1 MKSFDKEQLL
11 HEFQQ
16 YLSKIEEMFLQHT
29 EELQA
34 SENRFKTVVEQAG
47 DAIVIINEKLKIVSW
62 NEGAQYVFGYRDYE
76 AIGQP
81 IDELITNDDV
91 LAESLQ
97 FSQKVIRGEK
107 IRSVEAIRYAKGGIP
122 KNVIITATPMKNKNG
137 LVNSICLI
145 YKDITELKRVQE
157 NLRQSEKQ
165 ATLGVIAGSI
175 GHELNN
181 LVGGMLL
188 YAQLIREN
196 PKETESVKKY
206 SEILCEYLTTISMH
220 AKNLLSLSKPVKPEI
235 KEVNII
241 ELLEATTETLILSG
255 VLKNF
260 QIEKQFMP
268 DLPPIKGDINLL
280 EQVIRNLEINSA
292 HAMQPGGKLTIG
304 AHLTDNYQYVEF
316 FIQDTGAGIPKKI
329 RSKIFDMFFTTKAEG
344 KGTGLGLPIVKQII
358 EQHHGYLKFETHLNV
373 GTKFIVGIPVV
384 KN

>member
-76 AIGQP
+76 AIGRP
-81 IDELITNDDV
+81 IDELITNDSV
-91 LAESLQ
+91 LDESIQ
-97 FSQKVIRGEK
+97 FSQKVLRGEK
-107 IRSVEAIRYAKGGIP
+107 IRSVEAIRFAKGNIP

-145 YKDITELKRVQE
+145 YKDITELKKAQE
-157 NLRQSEKQ
+157 NLLQSEKQ
-165 ATLGVIAGSI
+165 ATLGIIAGSI

-181 LVGGMLL
+181 IIGGMLL
-188 YAQLIREN
+188 YSQLIREN
-196 PKETESVKKY
+196 PGEAESVKKY

-260 QIEKQFMP
+260 QIEKQFNP
-268 DLPPIKGDINLL
+268 NLPAIKGDINLL

-304 AHLTDNYQYVEF
+304 AQLTENYQYVEF
-316 FIQDTGAGIPKKI
+316 FIQDTGSGIPKKI
-329 RSKIFDMFFTTKAEG
+329 RPKIFDMFFTTKAEG

-358 EQHHGYLKFETHLNV
+358 EQHQGYLKIESQLNV
-373 GTKFIVGIPVV
+373 GTKFIVGIPVA
-384 KN
+384 K

>member
-1 MKSFDKEQLL
+1 MKSFNKEQLL

-76 AIGQP
+76 AMGRP
-81 IDELITNDDV
+81 IDELITNDSV
-91 LAESLQ
+91 LDESIQ
-97 FSQKVIRGEK
+97 FSQKVLRGEK
-107 IRSVEAIRYAKGGIP
+107 IRSVEAIRYAKGNIP

-145 YKDITELKRVQE
+145 YKDITELKKAQE

-181 LVGGMLL
+181 IVGGMLL
-188 YAQLIREN
+188 YSQLIREN
-196 PKETESVKKY
+196 PGDTAAVKKY

-220 AKNLLSLSKPVKPEI
+220 AKNLLSLSKPVQPEI
-235 KEVNII
+235 KEINII

-260 QIEKQFMP
+260 QIEKQFNP
-268 DLPPIKGDINLL
+268 GLPAIKGDINLL

-304 AHLTDNYQYVEF
+304 AQLTENYQYVEF
-316 FIQDTGAGIPKKI
+316 FIQDTGSGIPKKI
-329 RSKIFDMFFTTKAEG
+329 RPKIFDMFFTTKAEG

-358 EQHHGYLKFETHLNV
+358 EQHQGYLKFESQLNM
-373 GTKFIVGIPVV
+373 GTKFIVGIPVA
-384 KN
+384 K